1 MIDPEL
7 KEQLEKMD
15 RRLVGIFHKTES
27 LWRAFV
33 RGVLQGLGSII
44 GVVLAILIAG
54 WILNAM
60 GVIPGFKQQAT
71 KFQNMWQDTLEQ
83 VKKIK

>member
-15 RRLVGIFHKTES
+15 RRLLGIFHKTES

-33 RGVLQGLGSII
+33 RGVLHGLGSII
-44 GVVLAILIAG
+44 GIVLAIVITG

-60 GVIPGFKQQAT
+60 GIIPGLQEQANEW
-71 KFQNMWQDTLEQ
+71 KGLWQDTLEQ
-83 VKKIK
+83 VKKVR

>member
-1 MIDPEL
+1 MLDPDL

-33 RGVLQGLGSII
+33 RGVLQGLGSVL
-44 GVVLAILIAG
+44 GVVLAVLIIG

-60 GVIPGFKQQAT
+60 GVIPGVKEQAR
-71 KFQNMWQDTLEQ
+71 KFQDMWQQTLEQ
-83 VKKIK
+83 VRNVR